1 MATKKITDLVEI
13 ISAASGDVLPIV
25 DISDD
30 ITKKIQVSNFP
41 ISTATQ
47 TAIDAKQDTLVSGT
61 NIKTL
66 NSESLLGSGNIEIT
80 ASPAG
85 VAGAIQFSDG
95 SAFASDAANLFWDDT
110 NKRLGVGTNAPKG
123 RIQIVTDDAVNSQA
137 FSNQTC
143 LLAGTASQGALIS
156 AFSST
161 NGAFLNSLWPGNA
174 WLKFNYGGLNH
185 NFSVAGVVTA
195 VIDSNTTF
203 GNGTT
208 SLGARLGIKGSGST
222 SATTALLV
230 QNSAGTDMLKVT
242 DNGNLT
248 IKDDVTIGNSNASRI
263 IVFSSTMLIRSSNGI
278 TFQTFNGSSF
288 VTAFGIYGT
297 QQNVGIGTASPTAKT
312 HIKGSGTTAATTALL
327 VQNSAGV
334 DMIKITDDITTTIGN
349 QFNII
354 RTTVPSQLIEINA
367 HFGTLA
373 PVIRAGG
380 NGKDFILSAK
390 DSRDLYLSTNFA
402 TNTTQVQFAVKH
414 NIGVLIKDNAST
426 AMDASAR
433 LEVASTTQGFLP
445 PRMTTTQKNAISSPA
460 SGLMVYDTDT
470 NKLCCYNGTSWN
482 DLF

>member
-41 ISTATQ
+41 ISTAAQ

-80 ASPAG
+80 ASPSG
-85 VAGAIQFSDG
+85 VSGAIQFSDG
-95 SAFASDAANLFWDDT
+95 SAFASDADNLFWDDT
-110 NKRLGVGTNAPKG
+110 NNRLGIGTNAPIG
-123 RIQIVTDDAVNSQA
+123 SLEIDATATWVEGYNSNLRLTGDAPSLQIRDKQ
-137 FSNQTC
+137 
-143 LLAGTASQGALIS
+143 
-156 AFSST
+156 ST
-161 NGAFLNSLWPGNA
+161 NGLFIGVT
-174 WLKFNYGGLNH
+174 GGRTY
-185 NFSVAGVVTA
+185 FAQS
-195 VIDSNTTF
+195 TTF
-203 GNGTT
+203 ASLNYVGAIDGGNWNFGAI
-208 SLGARLGIKGSGST
+208 SNLGAKVGIKGSGSK

-230 QNSAGTDMLKVT
+230 QNS
-242 DNGNLT
+242 
-248 IKDDVTIGNSNASRI
+248 S
-263 IVFSSTMLIRSSNGI
+263 
-278 TFQTFNGSSF
+278 
-288 VTAFGIYGT
+288 
-297 QQNVGIGTASPTAKT
+297 
-312 HIKGSGTTAATTALL
+312 
-327 VQNSAGV
+327 GV
-334 DMIKITDDITTTIGN
+334 DMMKITDDITTTIGN

-354 RTTVPSQLIEINA
+354 RTTVPEQMIEINA
-367 HFGTLA
+367 NFSTIAAG
-373 PVIRAGG
+373 IRAGG
-380 NGKDFILSAK
+380 NSKDFVISAK

-402 TNTTQVQFAVKH
+402 TSITQVQFAVKH

-426 AMDASAR
+426 TMDASAR